1 MNLNRH
7 TTPSS
12 PKRARTSNE
21 RLLPTSYPKKLGL
34 TPPLLS
40 SLSSDCAY
48 SRYLQN
54 IKQLPSKLI
63 EGGAAFDLNTD
74 YFHEYKNAWGIKDL
88 RGRKSGSYFKTDG
101 AINDIDLK
109 DGKIGSS
116 TNLVTRFSKYE
127 KEGWSGEGVVIN
139 QRYKYDEE
147 EIKIIEN
154 TIFSSLADVDESFEG
169 GFQKWFETATID
181 KCRDWEKK
189 EGLSIFL
196 VIWLDML
203 KNKNGLNKLGVGNNL
218 QVRNMEMGNQLH
230 YGVEKGAVFEQ
241 LHYDVWDYIINNHDA
256 VGKSTSS
263 LMQKMRDKL
272 EVDDTEKLEYKVH
285 PSSVT
290 WEPGL
295 LKHNSAQALSR
306 KFEQAFENEDIG
318 TMNAEDME
326 NHLVEITKVSEDE
339 DEDLWYLLD
348 GIETRKLNAAKDVWE
363 LGQLAMDQDDHD
375 RELKLFRSVTEM
387 CYDKLHN
394 VQDSYGKK
402 LWRNPYGDMPDIEDP
417 YNTTN
422 LNHKA
427 ARKDHE
433 ETIEDLKKTVKEYEE
448 DGVLVHVACMVSPQS
463 SLFPCN
469 TFIPT
474 LSLTPSF
481 SLLFATGSNDDSI

>member
-1 MNLNRH
+1 M
-7 TTPSS
+7 
-12 PKRARTSNE
+12 
-21 RLLPTSYPKKLGL
+21 
-34 TPPLLS
+34 
-40 SLSSDCAY
+40 
-48 SRYLQN
+48 
-54 IKQLPSKLI
+54 I
-63 EGGAAFDLNTD
+63 ECGAALDLNTG
-74 YFHEYKNAWGIKDL
+74 YFHEYKKAWDIKDL
-88 RGRKSGSYFKTDG
+88 RGKKSGSYFKTDG
-101 AINDIDLK
+101 AINDIDLE

-116 TNLVTRFSKYE
+116 TNLVMRFSDYE

-154 TIFSSLADVDESFEG
+154 TIFSSLTDVDESFEG

-181 KCRDWEKK
+181 KCHEWEKK

-241 LHYDVWDYIINNHDA
+241 LHYDVWDYIIDNHNA
-256 VGKSTSS
+256 VGKSTNS

-272 EVDDTEKLEYKVH
+272 EVDDTYKLKYKVH
-285 PSSVT
+285 SSSVS
-290 WEPGL
+290 WEHGL
-295 LKHNSAQALSR
+295 KEHNSAEELTR
-306 KFEQAFENEDIG
+306 KFGKAFQGKNIG

-326 NHLVEITKVSEDE
+326 NHLEEITEESEDE

-348 GIETRKLNAAKDVWE
+348 GIETSKLNDAKDVGE
-363 LGQLAMDQDDHD
+363 LVQLAMDQDDPD
-375 RELKLFRSVTEM
+375 RELKLFRSATEM

-394 VQDSYGKK
+394 VTNSYEQELLQD
-402 LWRNPYGDMPDIEDP
+402 PYKDRPDIEDP
-417 YNTTN
+417 YNPTN

-427 ARKDHE
+427 ARKVHE
-433 ETIEDLKKTVKEYEE
+433 ETVKDLKKTVKDCKE
-448 DGVLVHVACMVSPQS
+448 DGVVHVAIMVSPRS

-469 TFIPT
+469 TFIQT
-474 LSLTPSF
+474 FSLTPSF
-481 SLLFATGSNDDSI
+481 SLLFAKGPNENSI